1 MKKILAYGGLI
12 LLFLLL
18 QCSFFVHLSLADVVP
33 NLLIILTASIAIIN
47 GSRSVL
53 WILYV
58 CFRFYDQRQIECI
71 VLFAEDHPA
80 GSCLYSDYRCFP
92 LSNYITD
99 NRALREKRK

>member
-47 GSRSVL
+47 GSLEGCLVGFCCGL
-53 WILYV
+53 LLDLMFLIFQNMCAV
-58 CFRFYDQRQIECI
+58 F
-71 VLFAEDHPA
+71 PA
-80 GSCLYSDYRCFP
+80 AHLTR
-92 LSNYITD
+92 LL
-99 NRALREKRK
+99 LR